1 MEKRHTKD
9 MRKRHAKDT
18 RKRHAS
24 LTDGDQV
31 NVVSW
36 GALIES
42 V

>member
-24 LTDGDQV
+24 LTDGDRV
-31 NVVSW
+31 DVVSW
-36 GALIES
+36 GALIE
-42 V
+42 